1 MSHLEN
7 NKNNQDPNTW
17 PCCFSMHNKYSIP
30 LGRILL
36 DSLLVKKMFYILL
49 AALPSNEV
57 IYINLNVNYIYAQ
70 LLRIIVP
77 KSGENTNNYMH
88 S

>member
-1 MSHLEN
+1 
-7 NKNNQDPNTW
+7 
-17 PCCFSMHNKYSIP
+17 MHNQYSIP
-30 LGRILL
+30 MGGILI
-36 DSLLVKKMFYILL
+36 DSLLVKKMVYILL